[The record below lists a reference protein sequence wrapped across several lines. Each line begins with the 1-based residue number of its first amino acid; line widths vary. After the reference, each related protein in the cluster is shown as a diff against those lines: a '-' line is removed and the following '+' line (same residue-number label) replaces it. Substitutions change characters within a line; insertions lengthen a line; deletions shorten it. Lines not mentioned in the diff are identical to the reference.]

1 MSDKETP
8 SRCFFCKKKQL
19 ILVDCYCKR
28 MFCLKDRMPEDHKCE
43 FNYKECGMNTIR
55 LLNPKIEFQ
64 KLEKI

>member
-1 MSDKETP
+1 MSDKTP
-8 SRCFFCKKKQL
+8 TRCFFCKKKQL

-43 FNYKECGMNTIR
+43 FNYKECGMSTIR

-64 KLEKI
+64 KLEQI